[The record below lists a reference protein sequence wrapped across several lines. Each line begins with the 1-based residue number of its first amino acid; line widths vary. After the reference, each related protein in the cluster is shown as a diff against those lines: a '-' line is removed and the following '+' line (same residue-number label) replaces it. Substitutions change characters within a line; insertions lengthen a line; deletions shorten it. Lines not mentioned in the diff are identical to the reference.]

1 MDMARAVHKDFAEK
15 LDFARVWSKGS
26 ALDGLRVTR
35 NYVLRDED
43 IVELHI

>member
-15 LDFARVWSKGS
+15 LGFARVWSNDG
-26 ALDGLRVTR
+26 ALEGLRVNR
-35 NYVLRDED
+35 DYVLRDED